1 MTEQILL
8 SQRSFSDGKVLPFL
22 VKEEYISTP
31 GGAYSLYLFS
41 QEINTNDTQDRK
53 FRYRK
58 LRFDGIDARFQSRS
72 DASQYARQRLALD

>member
-1 MTEQILL
+1 MINGLVL
-8 SQRSFSDGKVLPFL
+8 SSRSFPEGKVRPFL

-41 QEINTNDTQDRK
+41 QEIKARTTDETK

-58 LRFDGIDARFQSRS
+58 LRFDGAEARFKTRAL
-72 DASQYARQRLALD
+72 ASQYARERLALD